1 MMKSTKD
8 VVGTYEGLPIKVIL
22 QFQFRYVVRVHFGT
36 SLKLNFETQSF
47 LIRSL
52 RVSQSFDFLLWETY
66 FRAG

>member
-47 LIRSL
+47 LIRLL
-52 RVSQSFDFLLWETY
+52 RVS
-66 FRAG
+66 